1 MSQQGW
7 DWIIEADGLEQ
18 ALIVAGLP
26 TARFLGG
33 LAWQGLAKVETAN
46 DRATAIRYARARYSS
61 FAMRDF
67 QFRLAQALGLPLQ
80 EKQRRAQC
88 PGGV

>member
-1 MSQQGW
+1 MSQQAW
-7 DWIIEADGLEQ
+7 DWIVEADCLEQ
-18 ALIVAGLP
+18 ALIVADLP

-33 LAWQGLAKVETAN
+33 LLWQSLARVEVAN
-46 DRATAIRYARARYSS
+46 DRATAIRYAVVRYNC

-67 QFRLAQALGLPLQ
+67 QFRLAQVLGLPLQ